1 MSLYVVLYVNCLF
14 KYMYR
19 IVFLF
24 NNLNCVFVNLN
35 RRFKSLKNVRY
46 ICRCLFYIFVY
57 KKVKL
62 VLF

>member
-35 RRFKSLKNVRY
+35 RRFKNLKNVRY
-46 ICRCLFYIFVY
+46 RCLFYIFVY